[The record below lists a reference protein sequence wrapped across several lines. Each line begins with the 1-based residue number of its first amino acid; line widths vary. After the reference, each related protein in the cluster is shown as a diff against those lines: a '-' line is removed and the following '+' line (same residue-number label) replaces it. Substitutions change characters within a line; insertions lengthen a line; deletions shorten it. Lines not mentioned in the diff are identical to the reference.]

1 MDNENKMTPREMAE
15 EIVKILD
22 SKKARDIKA
31 LYVEEQTILADY
43 FVICCGNSNTQ
54 INALSGEVEH
64 KLTEAGVAVSH
75 IEGYGNGTWVLMDYG
90 TVAVHIFSR
99 EARDFYNLDKLWSDS
114 EQIDITPIVTAED
127 KEDNK
132 D

>member
-54 INALSGEVEH
+54 IRALAGEVEE
-64 KLTEAGVAVSH
+64 KLKEMGIEPHH
-75 IEGYGNGTWVLMDYG
+75 IEGYNEASWTILDYG
-90 TVAVHIFSR
+90 CVIVHVFSR
-99 EARDFYNLDKLWSDS
+99 EAREFYKLEKLWSDS
-114 EQIDITPIVTAED
+114 ENIDISSLLI
-127 KEDNK
+127 
-132 D
+132 